1 MTATDSRLKFTQ
13 TKKAHQLCAVQQM
26 FAHLQLEK
34 VESIISRRFSAD
46 ELLILFFY
54 N

>member
-13 TKKAHQLCAVQQM
+13 TKKAYQLCAVQQM
-26 FAHLQLEK
+26 FARLQLEK
-34 VESIISRRFSAD
+34 VESIISRSAD